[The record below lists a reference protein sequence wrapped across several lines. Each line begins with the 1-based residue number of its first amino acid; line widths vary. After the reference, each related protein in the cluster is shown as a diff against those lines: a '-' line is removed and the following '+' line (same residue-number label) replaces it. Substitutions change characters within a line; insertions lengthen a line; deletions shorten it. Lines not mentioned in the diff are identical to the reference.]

1 MTNQQSP
8 FYQSIAFMRMIRYV
22 QKHPNRCRLKE
33 EKDKLSITIQ
43 SVPGVDDANAVLREI
58 LAYPE
63 Q

>member
-1 MTNQQSP
+1 
-8 FYQSIAFMRMIRYV
+8 MIRYV